1 MNYPIV
7 FIPGLFGSL
16 GDDVIK
22 GTGEFSFGLAEKIYK
37 PFIEILNSMG
47 YIEGLNLFVSYYDW
61 KMSVLDAV
69 NKYLYQDI
77 EIIKYKTGMN
87 KVILIGH
94 SLGGLLGRAYIN
106 YFSPDSVDKL
116 IMIGTPNL
124 GAVNAYYFWSG
135 GKLPYQKVEDNP
147 LYNALKIGFIM
158 YLNIFQKENY
168 IETLRE
174 AFPVAKDLLP
184 SYKYESYLF
193 YNKDGTKRGI
203 PIEEMTINNSFL
215 NRLEDETNNAY
226 NKYFIV
232 SGTGIKTN
240 KKFLVDINDSG
251 KTKWT
256 DGKPIKTYVTNRG
269 DGTVITD
276 STLGCLNADS
286 IVIEGNHTDILYKSA
301 DYLSAILEKPIV
313 KETKISKAEKA
324 YNIFT
329 DNIAKAGIDIKSK
342 NVQVVKISSD
352 KYWVMVTE

>member
-1 MNYPIV
+1 MDYPIV

-22 GTGEFSFGLAEKIYK
+22 GTGEFSFGLAQKIYK

-69 NKYLYQDI
+69 NKYLYHDI
-77 EIIKYKTGMN
+77 ERIKHKTGKK

-106 YFSPDSVDKL
+106 YFSPNSVDKL

-135 GKLPYQKVEDNP
+135 GKLPYQKIEDNP
-147 LYNALKIGFIM
+147 LYNALKVGYIM
-158 YLNIFQKENY
+158 YLNIVQKENY
-168 IETLRE
+168 IEALRE

-184 SYKYESYLF
+184 SYKYGNYLF
-193 YNKDGTKRGI
+193 YNEDGIKGDI
-203 PIEEMTINNSFL
+203 PIEEMAINNSFL
-215 NRLEDETNNAY
+215 NRMENEINNAY
-226 NKYFIV
+226 IKYFIV

-240 KKFLVDINDSG
+240 KKFLVDINDCG
-251 KTKWT
+251 KTKWI
-256 DGKPIKTYVTNRG
+256 DGKPIRTYVTNRG
-269 DGTVITD
+269 DGTVTTD
-276 STLGCLNADS
+276 STLGYLNADS

-301 DYLSAILEKPIV
+301 DYLSNILKKPFI
-313 KETKISKAEKA
+313 KKIKLSKVEKA

-329 DNIAKAGIDIKSK
+329 DNIENTGIDLKSK
-342 NVQVVKISSD
+342 NVQAIKISSD
-352 KYWVMVTE
+352 KYWIMVTE